1 MGCDVSTHQRMLGDR
16 TGTTRQRWSLFGLIL
31 AVMLVAPAFE
41 RTEPQSIRVG
51 AEAALA
57 SAAGTVS
64 GATYAEHPDRVTKAS
79 FSDLWVTSA
88 SPSWRHEV
96 QCVEAP
102 EGVTAGELLAVDIR
116 AVDPRGKPLG
126 NALVEMTWQ
135 LPGETYRV
143 SGRTSPLGR
152 MTSRHLLPS
161 ECKGKRCIVA
171 VRVTR
176 DQLEGLAYCAF
187 VPN

>member
-1 MGCDVSTHQRMLGDR
+1 MGCSVSTHQRMLGDCA
-16 TGTTRQRWSLFGLIL
+16 GTSWQRWLLFGLIF

-41 RTEPQSIRVG
+41 HAEPQSIRVG
-51 AEAALA
+51 TATALA
-57 SAAGTVS
+57 SATGTAS
-64 GATYAEHPDRVTKAS
+64 SAENTEHPGMITKAS
-79 FSDLWVTSA
+79 FNDLWVTSA

-96 QCVEAP
+96 QFVQP
-102 EGVTAGELLAVDIR
+102 PDGITAGELLAIDLH
-116 AVDPRGKPLG
+116 AVDPLGRPLG
-126 NALVEMTWQ
+126 NALVEMTWE

-152 MTSRHLLPS
+152 MTSRRLLPS
-161 ECKGKRCIVA
+161 GCKGERCVVA

-176 DQLEGLAYCAF
+176 DQLEGLAYSAF